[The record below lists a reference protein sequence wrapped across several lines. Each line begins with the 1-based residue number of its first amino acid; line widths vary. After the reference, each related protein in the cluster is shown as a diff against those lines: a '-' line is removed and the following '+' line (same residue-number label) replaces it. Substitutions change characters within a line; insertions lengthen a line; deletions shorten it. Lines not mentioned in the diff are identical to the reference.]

1 MRAVYGL
8 ILLLIHQSQISVH
21 REPGAGRVHDGQ
33 ARCSGRHGRPL
44 PTPGARRLEVWLTAG
59 VGPAVVPLN
68 TGPGSFSG
76 LIWMGSVTVPLDQR
90 GPRLSLHARRG
101 CWRRGLHRR
110 APENGSPN
118 PARTESFLE
127 VEHPIEARAKG
138 SRATSLAATL
148 WSSPAAVL
156 DGQVSMSSP
165 DYRSSASSAA
175 ARAAPSVVTGRYDT
189 FLPIS
194 AATTS
199 ARCPGVMS
207 A

>member
-44 PTPGARRLEVWLTAG
+44 PTPGARRLKVWSTAG

-127 VEHPIEARAKG
+127 VEHPIEARPRAAG
-138 SRATSLAATL
+138 RPAWRPRCGGRRRWSRTDRSLCFHRITG
-148 WSSPAAVL
+148 VR
-156 DGQVSMSSP
+156 Q
-165 DYRSSASSAA
+165 A
-175 ARAAPSVVTGRYDT
+175 ARRRAPRQ
-189 FLPIS
+189 
-194 AATTS
+194 
-199 ARCPGVMS
+199 RW
-207 A
+207 

>member
-21 REPGAGRVHDGQ
+21 REPGAGQVHHGQ
-33 ARCSGRHGRPL
+33 ARRSGRHGRPL

-101 CWRRGLHRR
+101 CRRRGLHRW
-110 APENGSPN
+110 APDDGSPN

-138 SRATSLAATL
+138 SRATSLA
-148 WSSPAAVL
+148 PRC
-156 DGQVSMSSP
+156 GGRRR
-165 DYRSSASSAA
+165 RSRTGRSQCLQRITEVRQA
-175 ARAAPSVVTGRYDT
+175 ARRRAPRH
-189 FLPIS
+189 
-194 AATTS
+194 
-199 ARCPGVMS
+199 RW
-207 A
+207 